1 MSFQKSMF
9 CVTNAA
15 INGTMPHPLSS
26 SDAAAQA
33 ANAAYADAWAQRLG
47 IARTDCL
54 SA

>member
-1 MSFQKSMF
+1 
-9 CVTNAA
+9 
-15 INGTMPHPLSS
+15 MPHPLSS